1 MRTAAAHKSRLV
13 SAISRLFSLARNTA
27 GNVTIMTTLAFVPF
41 AMAVSAAV
49 DFANAV
55 RIRASLQAAADA
67 GVLAAATALAS
78 GYGDSDKKKIA
89 EDTFYANLSPQLL
102 ASFPATPKVTID
114 FPKQQVHMDVVVDTK
129 PLLTNFLT
137 ESLQLGVDATAI
149 VDQGS
154 PVCLMALNP
163 TAWKALDI
171 QGTAEVQASACAV
184 HVNSNHS
191 EAMRQAGGSKATAE
205 SFCVYGNYSGSNYS
219 PTPRRYCNREKDPLA
234 EKFAAD
240 LAGTDLT
247 KCRPDNP
254 QVIKQNADYV
264 TLQPGVYC
272 GGLSLQQGKF
282 KMQPGVHVFRDG
294 EFYVSAQSWVVGEGV
309 TILLTGNSDTRFAN
323 QAGANFDVS
332 APQTGPFAGI
342 VVAQDPAS
350 IPSKINTV
358 IGGGYMKFDGI
369 MYFPKQP
376 LLVTGNGIIGADSP
390 QFAIMADTISVK
402 GNGILTIKIG
412 ADYAAAGLPK
422 LPEAN
427 EIVRLVQ

>member
-1 MRTAAAHKSRLV
+1 MRTAAAHKSRLISGV
-13 SAISRLFSLARNTA
+13 SRLFSLARNTA

-49 DFANAV
+49 DLANAV
-55 RIRASLQAAADA
+55 RIKASLQAAADA

-114 FPKQQVHMDVVVDTK
+114 FPKQQVRMDVVVDTK

-137 ESLQLGVDATAI
+137 DSLQLGVDATAM

-163 TAWKALDI
+163 SAWKALDI

-184 HVNSNHS
+184 HVNSSHN
-191 EAMRQAGGSKATAE
+191 EAMRQTGSSQATAA

-240 LAGTDLT
+240 LAATDLT
-247 KCRPDNP
+247 KCRPSYEKR
-254 QVIKQNADYV
+254 VQNNENV
-264 TLQPGVYC
+264 VFSPGVYC
-272 GGLSLQQGKF
+272 SGLVVQQGTVTLNS
-282 KMQPGVHVFRDG
+282 GIHVFRDY
-294 EFYVSAQSWVVGEGV
+294 EIYVSAQGKLIGDGV
-309 TILLTGNSDTRFAN
+309 AIILTGGTGTRFAN
-323 QAGANFDVS
+323 QAGAHIDIS

-342 VVAQDPAS
+342 VLAQDPAS
-350 IPSKINTV
+350 IPSKPNQV
-358 IGGGYMKFDGI
+358 IGGGYMRFNGI
-369 MYFPKQP
+369 FYFPTQP
-376 LLVTGNGIIGADSP
+376 LVVTGNGVIGADSP
-390 QFAIMADTISVK
+390 QFAIMADTISVE
-402 GNGILTIKIG
+402 GNGVLTIKIG

-427 EIVRLVQ
+427 EVVRLVQ